1 MENSSIEMEDGEIE
15 KVQAGFRQFV
25 RDLIPIVT
33 KIVGVQ
39 IALPTVDVVLVPD
52 GYWGRMRDSI
62 PLCQKF
68 DRDDWAHIKAVAA
81 YFPLKFE
88 DKLRALAELQETD
101 PRHNYDAK
109 LDYDAVVF
117 LHLCKRPA
125 KSQEEKAV
133 IELYSALAA
142 ACFPLTV
149 NVSLGCFGVS
159 PITNPLNDSNAMGA
173 IHALVADM
181 TPEQFTSRYGPK

>member
-1 MENSSIEMEDGEIE
+1 MEKNSVEIEDREIE
-15 KVQAGFRQFV
+15 KVHAGFRRFI

-33 KIVGVQ
+33 HISGVQ
-39 IALPTVDVVLVPD
+39 IVPPTVDVMLVPD
-52 GYWGRMRDSI
+52 SYWGKMHDSI

-88 DKLRALAELQETD
+88 DRLRALGELQETD
-101 PRHNYDAK
+101 PKHNYDAK

-117 LHLCKRPA
+117 LHQCKKPS
-125 KSQEEKAV
+125 KGQEEQAV
-133 IELYSALAA
+133 IELYAALAS

-149 NVSLGCFGVS
+149 NVSMGCFGIS
-159 PITNPLNDSNAMGA
+159 PITNPLDDPNAAGA
-173 IHALVADM
+173 MHALVASM
-181 TPEQFTSRYGPK
+181 TPEQFASNYGPQ